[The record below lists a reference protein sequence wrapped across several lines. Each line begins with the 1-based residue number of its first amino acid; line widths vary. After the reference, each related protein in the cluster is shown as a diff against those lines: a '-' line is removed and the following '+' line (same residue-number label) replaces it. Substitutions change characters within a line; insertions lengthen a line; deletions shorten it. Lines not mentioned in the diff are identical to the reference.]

1 MRRKVKKSLTLF
13 MALVMLVSLICSRE
27 LSAFA
32 EDVSTTEQTMYETEE
47 TTTEAS
53 DSLEETW
60 NGQTDSAVE
69 TDEFIPQ
76 ETETFDTAVEPELS
90 EQTITAAMYGGEAI
104 ITLSGKMPEGAT
116 AEACPVQVSIE
127 GQNVLAA
134 YDITI
139 YDVEGNVF
147 QPEADAIRVEIADAA
162 VAEALDGEEDISVY
176 HMEDAEALPQQIQE
190 VNTENQVVA
199 FDAESFSIYVVTTPH
214 FTYTYDFYDKDHNL
228 VNEQILSA
236 GEILNEPETPA
247 GDENQIFDGWYTVND
262 DKFTGFGTAQPQM
275 TESRTIKL
283 HARYKEAYYVF
294 YKAGADVN
302 SKILYTQTYSN
313 GAAIVTEDVPFN
325 TGDVNKA
332 LIGWSKDPAAET
344 PDEEMSIQ
352 GSDVTLYPVVKN
364 AHWITFDS
372 QGGSVV
378 EPVYVLAGSKTAR
391 PVEPTRTGYRFD
403 GWYTD
408 AECTTEYSFNETL
421 DTNITLYA
429 KWSPVS
435 VNYTVI
441 YWQQNP
447 DDDGYSLAGHETQ
460 NGMTGTK
467 TSVNSADD
475 KYEGFHLSTTKS
487 IEQQDIAGDGSTVVH
502 VYYDRDIYEVQFI
515 KYQEEY
521 YEYVGNNKGDY
532 KQKLSWGGVT
542 YEYVGPGNGN
552 YVKLGGGE
560 EIIDELT
567 ITARYG
573 QDISSLWPSRRTG
586 LSPTY
591 PSNWRVSP
599 NGNTYQSGISAMPL
613 GGTKFYYAATSGKYT
628 IRTEYWLESLNEN
641 GSYSLDHADEFKS
654 DKNNWTTTENDYYD
668 IKGFSVNTNKSA
680 KLGTSAE
687 KHKFSNN
694 VYGWQFYYD
703 RNSYK
708 IQFFDADT
716 NLAEK
721 DYLYQADISHA
732 GFTPET
738 PNGKE
743 DYIFGGW
750 YGNELLQ
757 GEPYNFDG
765 KTMPA
770 GDFPLYAKWIAPSY
784 TVHFDLNGGENNEE
798 AYADQTVE
806 KAGKADKPENPT
818 RVGYD
823 FAGWTRNGEPFN
835 FDTQITEN
843 TTLVAQ
849 WISKNEYTITYD
861 SNNGMGQTK
870 KDSVSYI
877 DGAEAKILN
886 LPEEWTAPTE
896 HEGFICWNTA
906 ADGNGTDYYPGDVYT
921 MPAENVTLYAK
932 WAEVR
937 STTLTYNFN
946 GGADADNKTSMLV
959 NIDVPNSEYTIA
971 GPVVSKA
978 GYEFI
983 GWTTD
988 QAGTGTLLKNDDKIQ
1003 VDTLNPD
1010 NNVLYAQWRKTVTV
1024 TVEKLVEGNMG
1035 DTNESFDFTYTVTKP
1050 DGTTKDP
1057 VQFALKNGEQYP
1069 ITDLPQGS
1077 SVSVTETSQAADG
1090 YSTTVTVGDTTTNS
1104 NEYSGQNLTD
1114 DVTVT
1119 FTNIKNVTAPTGIV
1133 RNVFPFIVM
1142 VVIAI
1147 EAIICFVVWHLKKRI
1162 R

>member
-199 FDAESFSIYVVTTPH
+199 FDAESFSIYVVTAPETH
-214 FTYTYDFYDKDHNL
+214 FTCTYNFHAGDT
-228 VNEQILSA
+228 VNTQILSA

-247 GDENQIFDGWYTVND
+247 SGENQIFDGWYTVNG
-262 DKFTGFGTAQPQM
+262 DKFTGFGTVQPQM
-275 TESRTIKL
+275 TESRIIDL
-283 HARYKEAYYVF
+283 YAQYKKAYYVF
-294 YKAGADVN
+294 YMSAVDSEGSRRV
-302 SKILYTQTYSN
+302 IFTQTYGS
-313 GAAIVTEDVPFN
+313 GDKVLSEDVPYSTGN
-325 TGDVNKA
+325 TETA
-332 LIGWSKDPAAET
+332 LIGWSENENAEE
-344 PDEEMSIQ
+344 PE
-352 GSDVTLYPVVKN
+352 SDLVIGNEDIRLYPVIKN
-364 AHWITFDS
+364 AHWITYDS
-372 QGGSVV
+372 AGGS
-378 EPVYVLAGSKTAR
+378 A
-391 PVEPTRTGYRFD
+391 VEPTYVLTNRTTIKPKDPTRLGYEFL
-403 GWYTD
+403 GWYD
-408 AECTTEYSFNETL
+408 KDGKQFQFGSALPENIILHAEWRPSQ
-421 DTNITLYA
+421 A
-429 KWSPVS
+429 A
-435 VNYTVI
+435 YTAI
-441 YWQQNP
+441 YWLQNAE
-447 DDDGYSLAGHETQ
+447 DDNYSYVGKSTL
-460 NGMTGTK
+460 TGTVDEEATIVGAGNDIAVK
-467 TSVNSADD
+467 VGND
-475 KYEGFHLSTTKS
+475 TKRLNDTACFVLNNDMS
-487 IEQQDIAGDGSTVVH
+487 SKEVTIAGDGTAIKNI
-502 VYYDRDIYEVQFI
+502 YYDRQTFTLTFQVEVQQGWFQKDWKTVYSKDGL
-515 KYQEEY
+515 KYGQKTDQWWAEASRENPGKLWYTKKDGTTFYTASPAMDNSNLTIYGKDSSGTSTIYY
-521 YEYVGNNKGDY
+521 YEDNTQTQIHEAFQVNKRG
-532 KQKLSWGGVT
+532 WT
-542 YEYVGPGNGN
+542 
-552 YVKLGGGE
+552 
-560 EIIDELT
+560 
-567 ITARYG
+567 
-573 QDISSLWPSRRTG
+573 
-586 LSPTY
+586 
-591 PSNWRVSP
+591 
-599 NGNTYQSGISAMPL
+599 
-613 GGTKFYYAATSGKYT
+613 FTS
-628 IRTEYWLESLNEN
+628 
-641 GSYSLDHADEFKS
+641 
-654 DKNNWTTTENDYYD
+654 
-668 IKGFSVNTNKSA
+668 
-680 KLGTSAE
+680 
-687 KHKFSNN
+687 
-694 VYGWQFYYD
+694 
-703 RNSYK
+703 
-708 IQFFDADT
+708 
-716 NLAEK
+716 
-721 DYLYQADISHA
+721 
-732 GFTPET
+732 
-738 PNGKE
+738 E
-743 DYIFGGW
+743 DYIAIEGFTYKSSSYGSKYNNDEYYIYYTRNRYNIDFLTNGGPEVPPKNEILFEANISNQEPSEYIVGETYKEVDGIKLYFAGW
-750 YGNELLQ
+750 YDNSDFV
-757 GEPYNFDG
+757 GEPFEFAG

-770 GDFPLYAKWIAPSY
+770 RNLNLYAKWMPKKV
-784 TVHFDLNGGENNEE
+784 TVTFDTNGGSEI
-798 AYADQTVE
+798 AQQIIDAG
-806 KAGKADKPENPT
+806 GKAEKPDNPT
-818 RVGYD
+818 RNKD
-823 FAGWTRNGEPFN
+823 AFAGWTKDGRPFN
-835 FDTQITEN
+835 FDTQIVEDV
-843 TTLVAQ
+843 TLVAQ
-849 WISKNEYTITYD
+849 WISNEKYTITYEPG
-861 SNNGMGQTK
+861 NGSGE
-870 KDSVSYI
+870 DVIDVVSYAS
-877 DGAEAKILN
+877 GVKAKILKV
-886 LPEEWTAPTE
+886 PTDWVKPNDSK
-896 HEGFICWNTA
+896 GFICWM
-906 ADGNGTDYYPGDVYT
+906 DSEGKKYYPGDTYI
-921 MPAENVTLYAK
+921 MPDHHVVLTAQ

-971 GPVVSKA
+971 GPVVSRA

-988 QAGTGTLLKNDDKIQ
+988 RAGIGTLLKNDDKIQ

-1010 NNVLYAQWRKTVTV
+1010 NNVLYAQWRKMVTV
-1024 TVEKLVEGNMG
+1024 TVRKFVDGNMG

-1050 DGTTKDP
+1050 DGTTEDP
-1057 VQFALKNGEQYP
+1057 AFFALKDGETYP

-1077 SVSVTETSQAADG
+1077 SVIVTETSQAADG

-1119 FTNIKNVTAPTGIV
+1119 FTNTKNVTAPTGIV